1 MNTQKYVSTLKI
13 FPTLLGL
20 ASMSVLTSLP
30 SVASQSSLLSNS
42 STQLIAEAQAPKEL
56 SPAALKVLCKNFPLN
71 SRCTGAATETSEDAS
86 ATDSAPADTTVSAEE
101 ESADS
106 PAMSDVP
113 GGEVDA
119 AAEPTDTAE
128 GGAEQPTETP
138 TASDAPADD
147 AMGATDETDAAA
159 EGGAEQPTDDP
170 SASDAPADDAMG
182 ATDET
187 DAAAEGGAEQPTD
200 DPSASDAPADDA
212 MGATDETD
220 ATAEGGAEQPADD
233 PSAGDATTPDATAP
247 TMTAPTVAPPTV
259 TPPTVTPP
267 VSGPEGGEG
276 GAAQPAD
283 DTGATPTAPIEE
295 TSPEGAMPSETEQPS
310 SSTPETT
317 PSADA
322 LKPEADSASGEQS
335 SISEGELKQF
345 ATAIPQLSSLE
356 KTTKGE
362 ISQVIGQS
370 GLTQDKFN
378 SLYNGQQASSPAVD
392 ATDAEKQS
400 FEQAMTKI
408 QAIEKKGQ
416 AEQEKV
422 IRSQGLEPQRFSQI
436 LAAVR
441 QDQSLRTKVQQM
453 LQTN

>member
-30 SVASQSSLLSNS
+30 SVASQSSPLA
-42 STQLIAEAQAPKEL
+42 STQLIAEAEAPTEL
-56 SPAALKVLCKNFPLN
+56 SPAALKILCKNFPLN
-71 SRCTGAATETSEDAS
+71 SRCTGAETEGAEDTSAS
-86 ATDSAPADTTVSAEE
+86 DSAPADTTVSEDPT
-101 ESADS
+101 DS
-106 PAMSDVP
+106 PAMSDAP
-113 GGEVDA
+113 SSEVDA
-119 AAEPTDTAE
+119 ATEPTGTAE

-138 TASDAPADD
+138 TANDAPAED
-147 AMGATDETDAAA
+147 AMEATDETDAAA
-159 EGGAEQPTDDP
+159 EGGADQPTDDP
-170 SASDAPADDAMG
+170 SASDAPAEDTME

-187 DAAAEGGAEQPTD
+187 DAAAEGGVDQPTD
-200 DPSASDAPADDA
+200 DPSASDTPA
-212 MGATDETD
+212 
-220 ATAEGGAEQPADD
+220 
-233 PSAGDATTPDATAP
+233 DATTPDATAP

-259 TPPTVTPP
+259 TPPSVTPP
-267 VSGPEGGEG
+267 VPGPEGGEG

-283 DTGATPTAPIEE
+283 DTGATPAAPTEE
-295 TSPEGAMPSETEQPS
+295 ASPEGAMPAETDQPS
-310 SSTPETT
+310 SSAPETT

-322 LKPEADSASGEQS
+322 LKPEAESASGEQS
-335 SISEGELKQF
+335 SISESELKQF

-356 KTTKGE
+356 QTTKGE

-370 GLTQDKFN
+370 GLSQDKFN
-378 SLYNGQQASSPAVD
+378 ALYNGQKASSPTVD

-408 QAIEKKGQ
+408 QAIEQKGQ

>member
-30 SVASQSSLLSNS
+30 SVASQSSFLS
-42 STQLIAEAQAPKEL
+42 STQLIAEAEAPKEL
-56 SPAALKVLCKNFPLN
+56 SPAALKILCKNFPLN
-71 SRCTGAATETSEDAS
+71 SQCTGAATESTEDAS
-86 ATDSAPADTTVSAEE
+86 ASNSAPADATVSEE
-101 ESADS
+101 TTDS
-106 PAMSDVP
+106 PAMSDAP
-113 GGEVDA
+113 SGEVDA
-119 AAEPTDTAE
+119 ATEPTGTAE

-138 TASDAPADD
+138 TTSDAPAEDTVEATDETDTAAEGGAEQPAGDPSASDAPTDD
-147 AMGATDETDAAA
+147 AMKATDETDAAA
-159 EGGAEQPTDDP
+159 EGGAEQPADDP
-170 SASDAPADDAMG
+170 SASDAPAD
-182 ATDET
+182 
-187 DAAAEGGAEQPTD
+187 
-200 DPSASDAPADDA
+200 
-212 MGATDETD
+212 
-220 ATAEGGAEQPADD
+220 
-233 PSAGDATTPDATAP
+233 ATTPAMST
-247 TMTAPTVAPPTV
+247 PTVTPPTV

-283 DTGATPTAPIEE
+283 DTGATPAAPTEE
-295 TSPEGAMPSETEQPS
+295 ASPEGAMPSETEPS

-322 LKPEADSASGEQS
+322 LKPEAESASGEQS
-335 SISEGELKQF
+335 SISESELKQF

-370 GLTQDKFN
+370 GLSQDKFN
-378 SLYNGQQASSPAVD
+378 ALYNGQQASSPTVD

>member
-42 STQLIAEAQAPKEL
+42 STQLIAEAEAPKEL
-56 SPAALKVLCKNFPLN
+56 SPAALKVLCNNFPLN
-71 SRCTGAATETSEDAS
+71 SRCTGAATESVEDAP
-86 ATDSAPADTTVSAEE
+86 AADSAPEDATVSEE
-101 ESADS
+101 PTDS
-106 PAMSDVP
+106 PAMSDAP

-119 AAEPTDTAE
+119 AAEEPSDTTE

-138 TASDAPADD
+138 TASDAPADDAMDATDETDAPAEGGAEQPADNPAASDAPADD

-159 EGGAEQPTDDP
+159 EGGAEQPATDP
-170 SASDAPADDAMG
+170 SASDVPA
-182 ATDET
+182 
-187 DAAAEGGAEQPTD
+187 
-200 DPSASDAPADDA
+200 
-212 MGATDETD
+212 
-220 ATAEGGAEQPADD
+220 
-233 PSAGDATTPDATAP
+233 DATTPDATAP
-247 TMTAPTVAPPTV
+247 TMSAPTVAPPTV
-259 TPPTVTPP
+259 TPPTVTPS

-283 DTGATPTAPIEE
+283 DAGATPTAPTEE
-295 TSPEGAMPSETEQPS
+295 VSPEGAMPSETEQPS
-310 SSTPETT
+310 SSTPEAT

-335 SISEGELKQF
+335 SISENELKQF

-370 GLTQDKFN
+370 GLSQDKFN
-378 SLYNGQQASSPAVD
+378 ALYSGQQTSSPAVD
-392 ATDAEKQS
+392 ATDSEKQS